1 MQSAPEPAES
11 DPFNMPRAPTP
22 LARAIAEQIR
32 TTGPIT
38 FADFMQR
45 ALYDSTLGYYRSGR
59 PSVGR
64 EGDFLTSPE
73 LHPVFGYAVA
83 MSAASIW
90 DQLRRPP
97 TFDLV
102 DVGPGT
108 GALIAAAAHWIET
121 QRPNLWKALRIT
133 LVELSE
139 SAQASQREKL
149 GTIGVPIEWLP
160 ELPQGGNLNGL
171 IVANELLDA
180 QPVHRLRWQAEEGWQ
195 ELFVGLDDDGGFR
208 DEPGAASHPALLRRL
223 KGVEAADGQV
233 VEVCALLPGLLVSL
247 SASIGMGALLLFDYG
262 YAHDQLYASHRR
274 EGTLMTF
281 RRHTPGDD
289 PYRWVGE
296 QDITCHIDL
305 DFMLGSTQTL
315 GLRALPFRS
324 QAEWLLRMGALNSA
338 LPAELG
344 SGLDDQLAQRRALER
359 LTDPA
364 GLGRIQVMGLRAGGV
379 ESLPGLEPD
388 ES

>member
-1 MQSAPEPAES
+1 MPSAPDPAGS
-11 DPFNMPRAPTP
+11 DPFHLPSAPTP
-22 LARAIAEQIR
+22 LARAIADQIR
-32 TTGPIT
+32 STGPIT

-45 ALYDSTLGYYRSGR
+45 ALYDPALGYYRSGR
-59 PSVGR
+59 PTVGR

-83 MSAASIW
+83 ISAASIW

-97 TFDLV
+97 VFDLV

-108 GALIAAAAHWIET
+108 GALIAAAAHWIEK
-121 QRPNLWKALRIT
+121 QRPDLWRALRIT

-139 SAQASQREKL
+139 AAQAWQGKRL
-149 GTIGVPIEWLP
+149 GNLSVPLEWLP

-180 QPVHRLRWQAEEGWQ
+180 QPVHRLQWTAEGDWQ
-195 ELFVGLDDDGGFR
+195 ELFVGLDQEGGFR
-208 DEPGAASHPALLRRL
+208 DEPGAPSHPALLRRL
-223 KGVEAADGQV
+223 KGVEAAEGQI

-262 YAHDQLYASHRR
+262 YAHDQLYAPHRR

-305 DFMLGSTQTL
+305 DFMLGSTQAL

-324 QAEWLLRMGALNSA
+324 QAEWLLRIGALDSA
-338 LPAELG
+338 LPTELG
-344 SGLDDQLAQRRALER
+344 SHLDDQLAQRRALER

-364 GLGRIQVMGLRAGGV
+364 GLGRIQVMGLRAEGV